1 MADTMQDNVV
11 DTQTLLHEHP
21 IHSMDHNHNQD
32 HNQDTQRR
40 PYNDERSLNDFIEY
54 NHRYMNRPRSKRC
67 TIERIYK
74 YADAAEYNTGVRT
87 IIDSIINEFI

>member
-1 MADTMQDNVV
+1 MADNTIHNHHVQD
-11 DTQTLLHEHP
+11 TLHEHP
-21 IHSMDHNHNQD
+21 IHSMDHIQD
-32 HNQDTQRR
+32 NVQDTQRR

-74 YADAAEYNTGVRT
+74 YADAAEYNAGVRT
-87 IIDSIINEFI
+87 LIDSIIKVDDIL